1 MPHFV
6 EDCSQGLLQQRSEQ
20 EILARLH
27 QAVNATGLFEQ
38 ADIKVRLNPYAAYA
52 VGGGNEDFIHVFSHI
67 MQGRTIEQRA
77 GLSRRIVSELA
88 EMFPTL
94 RRIATNV
101 TEFEKATYLNR
112 DML

>member
-6 EDCSQGLLQQRSEQ
+6 VDCSQGILQQHSEE

-27 QAVNATGLFEQ
+27 LAVNATGLFEES
-38 ADIKVRLNPYAAYA
+38 DIKVRVNPFRVYAA
-52 VGGGNEDFIHVFSHI
+52 GGGQEDFIHVVSHI

-77 GLSRRIVSELA
+77 NLSRTVVSELA
-88 EMFPTL
+88 AMFPAI
-94 RRIATNV
+94 RRIAANV
-101 TEFEKATYLNR
+101 AEFEKATYVHR